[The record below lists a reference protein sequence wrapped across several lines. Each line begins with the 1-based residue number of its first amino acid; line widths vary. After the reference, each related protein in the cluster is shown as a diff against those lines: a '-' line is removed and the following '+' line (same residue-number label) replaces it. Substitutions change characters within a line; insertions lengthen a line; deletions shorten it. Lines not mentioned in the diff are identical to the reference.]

1 MVVQQA
7 GHLHLRKGEEGARE
21 GEAGEEG
28 EGLPLL
34 AETREV
40 VAEPGSQLQVV
51 GEEAEGQQ
59 NQGEVEKMEVKVVV
73 GSLETQILQVVVGV
87 EYPSLEVEVE
97 GQVVEKTRAWGLAES
112 LEEELVVDGWG

>member
-1 MVVQQA
+1 M
-7 GHLHLRKGEEGARE
+7 
-21 GEAGEEG
+21 GEEG

-51 GEEAEGQQ
+51 EEEAEGQQ
-59 NQGEVEKMEVKVVV
+59 NQGEVGKMEVKVVG